1 MFETHRARFRLYPFL
16 LPFLPLFI
24 GPIEARAQ
32 QSNPL
37 AEVFDAIHSG
47 GVKVIDLTHSLD
59 EQAPYWPEG
68 DAPSPFHASA
78 VETFDRNGYFA
89 RQITMPEH
97 FGTHM
102 DAPAHFDPKGM
113 TVDQIPVEKF
123 LSEAI
128 VVNVSGR
135 WKSDPDYRVT
145 VADLEEWTKVNGAMP
160 RGCAV
165 LLRTGWGVRWPSQKD
180 YMNPDAAGVLHFPG
194 LSLEAAK
201 WLLERVHP
209 VAIGIDSPSVDY
221 GPSKNFEV
229 HHLTMGAGL
238 YHLENLIHLGALPP
252 RGAFLVA
259 LPLKFAG
266 GSGSP
271 TRVVALVQK

>member
-1 MFETHRARFRLYPFL
+1 MRLIRIQIQAFL
-16 LPFLPLFI
+16 SLSLVFVATLD
-24 GPIEARAQ
+24 AQ
-32 QSNPL
+32 QADDLSRVF
-37 AEVFDAIHSG
+37 AEIRSDRIQV
-47 GVKVIDLTHSLD
+47 VDLTHPLD
-59 EQAPYWPEG
+59 DQSPYWPEG
-68 DAPSPFHASA
+68 QAASPFHASVA
-78 VETFDRNGYFA
+78 ATFEKDGYFA
-89 RQITMPEH
+89 RLITMPEH

-113 TVDQIPVEKF
+113 TVDQIPVEEF
-123 LSEAI
+123 LSEAM

-135 WKSDPDYRVT
+135 WKTDPDYRDYRVT
-145 VADLEEWTKVNGAMP
+145 VADLDEWTKVHGAMP
-160 RGCAV
+160 RGCVV
-165 LLRTGWGVRWPSQKD
+165 LLRTGWGSLWPSQKD
-180 YMNPDAAGVLHFPG
+180 YMNPDSAGVLHFPG

-252 RGAFLVA
+252 RGAYVIA
-259 LPLKFAG
+259 LPMKLAG

-271 TRVVALVQK
+271 ARVLALVRK